1 MLNDTEIRGEYQENY
16 RYAHDFWVPY
26 TQDCLVHT
34 LAASGYTWSDQERLD
49 LIKEGRE
56 PLEFNIM
63 RRPLQFYSGYLRD
76 NIKSIVYAPVEGSD
90 QATADQFTKLGDY
103 IWDKGAGFSTFL
115 EACDEGLKSGL
126 ALVGLQMDFSR
137 DFINGDIS
145 FFKRVYNQ
153 FFLDPMFSSLDL
165 KDCAFAITRDLLS
178 KEHIKQLIPFVDP
191 KEIDHLQYAFRDDK
205 FLTYHPQFTNFARN
219 RNIIAYDQY
228 YKRVTKERTFLVD
241 IDTSFYRDVT
251 DLPPEEL
258 RQLKFGMK
266 RFERLREEAE
276 AAGNDTIEIPNVE
289 FHTVNR
295 DFVDL
300 NIMLNG
306 HRVYCGPDKTGI
318 DQSYPFVPI
327 ICYFEPSIW
336 MPSQR
341 IQGIAASQY
350 WNQRQFNKRH
360 MKIINMMDSD
370 ISTGFKYLIGSVP
383 DPSDLQQTGQNR
395 IIGIDPEATSGL
407 GLGAVEQLH
416 GGGANPALMEYQAI
430 LDKLSMTLAN
440 INETM
445 LGVDEKGNTQVSGR
459 LAEVRL
465 AQGLRGN
472 RKVFDQIETSQQLLG
487 GLLLQAMQKNLPP
500 GKIKRILDEEPTDQ
514 FYNKDFEQFDAIIKE
529 GIRTKSQKDAYYYEL
544 INLKKDGIVDVP
556 QSEIIRALNMSGI
569 SELQGAMEKQ
579 DEQLQKVRSLEEK
592 RIQTELDEVSSRTEA
607 NLGLAQERKARVI
620 SDLALKDERESE
632 SVENLANAAL
642 ERAKAITE
650 IAKLNEDRII
660 QVLSFVNQMER
671 EEEIKKE
678 QQKIQVENQGHR
690 LNAQTEGSAENESIK
705 SQLPQ
710 QEV

>member
-1 MLNDTEIRGEYQENY
+1 MLTDAEIRGEYQENY

-26 TQDCLVHT
+26 TQDCQVHT

-49 LIKEGRE
+49 LVKDGRE

-90 QATADQFTKLGDY
+90 QDTADQFTKLGDY

-115 EACDEGLKSGL
+115 EGCDEGLKSGL
-126 ALVGLQMDFSR
+126 ALVGLQMDYR
-137 DFINGDIS
+137 KDFINGDIT

-153 FFLDPMFSSLDL
+153 FFLDPMFSQLNL
-165 KDCAFAITRDLLS
+165 TDCAFAMTRDLLS
-178 KEHIKQLIPFVDP
+178 KEYIKQLCPFLTE

-205 FLTYHPQFTNFARN
+205 YLTYHPQFTNFSRN

-228 YKRVTKERTFLVD
+228 YKRVVKERTFLCD
-241 IDTSFYRDVT
+241 MNTSFFRDVT
-251 DLPPEEL
+251 DLPADEL
-258 RQLKFGMK
+258 RQLKVGAK
-266 RFERLREEAE
+266 RFDRLREEAE
-276 AAGNDTIEIPNVE
+276 LAGGDSSEIPNIE

-295 DFVDL
+295 DFVEL
-300 NIMLNG
+300 NIMLNN
-306 HRVYCGPDKTGI
+306 HRVYCGEDKTGI
-318 DQSYPFVPI
+318 NTTYPFVPI
-327 ICYFEPSIW
+327 LCYFEPSIW

-341 IQGIAASQY
+341 VQGIAASQY

-360 MKIINMMDSD
+360 MKIIDMMDRD
-370 ISTGFKYLIGSVP
+370 ISTGFKYLIGAVA
-383 DPSDLQQTGQNR
+383 DPQDLQQTGQNR
-395 IIGIDPEATSGL
+395 LIGIDPEATGGL
-407 GLGAVEQLH
+407 GLGAVEELH
-416 GGGANPALMEYQAI
+416 GGGANPALLEYQAV

-445 LGVDEKGNTQVSGR
+445 LGVDEKGNTQVSGK

-500 GKIKRILDEEPTDQ
+500 GKIKRILNEEPTKQ
-514 FYNKDFEQFDAIIKE
+514 FYDGNFEQYDAIIKE
-529 GIRTKSQKDAYYYEL
+529 GIRTKSQKDAYYYE
-544 INLKKDGIVDVP
+544 IVSLKRDGIVDVP
-556 QSEIIRALNMSGI
+556 QAEILRALNMSGLTDL
-569 SELQGAMEKQ
+569 ERAM
-579 DEQLQKVRSLEEK
+579 DEQDKQLAEVKALEAKKLQSDLNE
-592 RIQTELDEVSSRTEA
+592 TDSRKEA

-632 SVENLANAAL
+632 AQQNIAQAAL
-642 ERAKAITE
+642 DRAKAITE
-650 IAKLNEDRII
+650 IAKMNEDRII
-660 QVLSFVNQMER
+660 QVLQFVAS
-671 EEEIKKE
+671 I
-678 QQKIQVENQGHR
+678 ENQEAQGREAQKLQVSREAHAI
-690 LNAQTEGSAENESIK
+690 NAETEGSAENKAME
-705 SQLPQ
+705 P

>member
-76 NIKSIVYAPVEGSD
+76 NIKSVVYAPVEGSD
-90 QATADQFTKLGDY
+90 QQTADQFTKLGDY
-103 IWDKGAGFSTFL
+103 IWDKGGGFPTFL
-115 EACDEGLKSGL
+115 EGCDEGLKSGL
-126 ALVGLQMDFSR
+126 ALVGLQMDYSR
-137 DFINGDIS
+137 DFVHGDIT

-153 FFLDPMFSSLDL
+153 FFLDPMFSQIDL

-228 YKRVTKERTFLVD
+228 YKRVVQERTFLVD
-241 IDTSFYRDVT
+241 MDSSFYRDIT
-251 DLPPEEL
+251 DLPPDEK
-258 RQLKFGMK
+258 RQLRVGIK
-266 RFERLREEAE
+266 RFDLLREEAE
-276 AAGNDTIEIPNVE
+276 IAGNSKIDIPNVE
-289 FHTVNR
+289 IRIVNR
-295 DFVDL
+295 DFVEL

-306 HRVYCGPDKTGI
+306 HRVWCGEDKTGI
-318 DQSYPFVPI
+318 NHTYPFVPI
-327 ICYFEPSIW
+327 LCYFEPSIW

-383 DPSDLQQTGQNR
+383 DPLDLQQTGQNR
-395 IIGIDPEATSGL
+395 IIGVDPEATGGL

-487 GLLLQAMQKNLPP
+487 GLLLVAMQKNLPP
-500 GKIKRILDEEPTDQ
+500 GKIKRILNEEPTEQ
-514 FYNKDFEQFDAIIKE
+514 FYNKEFEQFDAIIKE
-529 GIRTKSQKDAYYYEL
+529 GIKTKSQKDAYYYEL
-544 INLKKDGIVDVP
+544 INLKKEGIVDVP
-556 QSEIIRALNMSGI
+556 SAEIIRALQMSGI
-569 SELQGAMEKQ
+569 SDLEKAMQQQ
-579 DEQLQKVRSLEEK
+579 DEQLQQVQALEAQ
-592 RIQTELDEVSSRTEA
+592 RIKAELEEVSSRKEA

-620 SDLALKDERESE
+620 SDLSLKDERESE
-632 SVENLANAAL
+632 AVENLANAAL
-642 ERAKAITE
+642 ERARAITE

-660 QVLSFVNQMER
+660 QVLSFINQMENA
-671 EEEIKKE
+671 EEIKKQ
-678 QQKIQVENQGHR
+678 QQKIQVGNEAHSI
-690 LNAQTEGSAENESIK
+690 NAETEGSAENKVIQS
-705 SQLPQ
+705 PQ